1 VPPKFAMTTRTI
13 GIVVLMLAPAAV
25 AWLAGMGEAAPFLAL
40 GTVLAVQLGMLARPA
55 AAFALLLP
63 FLYLAAAVT
72 AHATDAV
79 VALVAAIAAAVGAS
93 ASLGLQRGLSAL
105 LAAALLGSF
114 SPAETVEA
122 LAESGWLLAGSAYG
136 WTVASTWL
144 RGAHLPMPRLDGQS
158 APGYALLLAC
168 VTLCAWFAARVGS
181 FAHPWWLP
189 LAMVAVSEPSEEPDA
204 ARAVLRMLLAAI
216 ATMVLVFVTD
226 VFETP
231 ASRAMLAL
239 PMLAAAVAATVRS
252 HHLAAVFV
260 APLLLLLSGQPASRE
275 PPLDYL
281 LDSLAAF
288 VPVLIVASVG
298 HWVLWTLRPTSAR
311 VVARAEPG
319 SA

>member
-1 VPPKFAMTTRTI
+1 
-13 GIVVLMLAPAAV
+13 MLAPAAV
-25 AWLAGMGEAAPFLAL
+25 AWLAGVGEAAPFLAL

-93 ASLGLQRGLSAL
+93 ASLGLHRGLSAL
-105 LAAALLGSF
+105 LAAALFGSF
-114 SPAETVEA
+114 SPAETAAV
-122 LAESGWLLAGSAYG
+122 LVESGWLLAGSAYG
-136 WTVASTWL
+136 WTLASTLL
-144 RGAHLPMPRLDGQS
+144 RGVHLPTPRLDGRA

-168 VTLCAWFAARVGS
+168 VTVCAWFAARLGS

-189 LAMVAVSEPSEEPDA
+189 LAVVAVSEPSAEPGA
-204 ARAVLRMLLAAI
+204 ARAVLRMLLAAS

-231 ASRAMLAL
+231 ASRAVLAL
-239 PMLAAAVAATVRS
+239 PMLAAAVAAAWRS
-252 HHLAAVFV
+252 THLAAVFI

-281 LDSLAAF
+281 LACLAAF
-288 VPVLIVASVG
+288 VPVVIVASVG
-298 HWVLWTLRPTSAR
+298 HWVLWTLRPASAR
-311 VVARAEPG
+311 VAAGAGPG